1 MGVKWGV
8 LGTAGIAKSSTIP
21 GMKQAK
27 DVELYAVAGRDE
39 AKAKKFKE
47 DFGFEKYYVGYE
59 SLLNDPQVQAVYIPL
74 PNHLHYEWT
83 IKALEAGKHVL
94 CEKPLALNAE
104 QVKKMFEVAKQNGV
118 FLMEAYAYLHNEY
131 TASLVEDI
139 KSGLIGNIDYIDTAF
154 LTQNYSENVRLYKEQ
169 GGGAVYDVGCYCT
182 TMILTILNA
191 FTDKGYATKFLKVMA
206 DAEFNDKGSDELAQA
221 MIRFE
226 NGIRSTFNVG
236 MNLGVDSDDRYDRL
250 FIHGD
255 KGYIRSDVEYNQAGN
270 VTYRVVSGDKEIT
283 RGIQVSNNYK
293 LESEQLTRAIL
304 GKEQPYITE
313 EFSLANA
320 NLLGEVLKK
329 IGYL

>member
-1 MGVKWGV
+1 MSVKWGV
-8 LGTAGIAKSSTIP
+8 LGTANIARKCTIP

-39 AKAKKFKE
+39 AKAKSFQE
-47 DFGFEKYYVGYE
+47 EFGFEKYYVGYE
-59 SLLNDPQVQAVYIPL
+59 NLLSDPQVQAVYIPL

-94 CEKPLALNAE
+94 CEKPLALNEE
-104 QVKKMFEVAKQNGV
+104 QTEKMFAVAKKKGIFV
-118 FLMEAYAYLHNEY
+118 MEAHAYLHSEY
-131 TASLVEDI
+131 MKSLVEDI
-139 KSGLIGNIDYIDTAF
+139 KSGLIGKIDYIDTAF

-182 TMILTILNA
+182 TMILTLLNA
-191 FTDKGYATKFLKVMA
+191 YTDKGFEAKSFKVMA
-206 DAEFNDKGSDELAQA
+206 DAEFNSKGVDELAQA

-226 NGIRSTFNVG
+226 DGTRATFNVG
-236 MNLGVDSDDRYDRL
+236 MNLGVDSHNRYDRL

-255 KGYIRSDVEYNQAGN
+255 KGYIRSDVEYNKAGK
-270 VTYRVVSGDKEIT
+270 VTYKIYTGDNEIT
-283 RGIQVSNNYK
+283 REIQVSNNYT

-320 NLLGEVLKK
+320 RLLGEVLRK
-329 IGYL
+329 IGY